1 MDGFVV
7 GKRIKRARES
17 RQLTQAELGRQME
30 TDGKYISRIENGK
43 SLPSIDRLVQM
54 AYVLLHK

>member
-7 GKRIKRARES
+7 GKRIRRARES

-43 SLPSIDRLVQM
+43 SLPCVGMLV
-54 AYVLLHK
+54 